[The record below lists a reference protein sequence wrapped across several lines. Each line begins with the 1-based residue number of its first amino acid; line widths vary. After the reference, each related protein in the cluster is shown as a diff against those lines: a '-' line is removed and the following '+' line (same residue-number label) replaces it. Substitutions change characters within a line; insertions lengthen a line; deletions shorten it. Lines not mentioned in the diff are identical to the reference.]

1 MNTKKITHKGKLY
14 AIYFN
19 VSEAED
25 GLSFISEDGDFI
37 QVGIWKYQPK
47 KTLPAHFHK
56 EYIREATRTC
66 ESVYVVKG
74 KIKCNLYTKSGNFIE
89 SFILNNNDMAIQ
101 LYGVHEYEILEEAL
115 VIENKNGPYFGP
127 EIDRKRINVQKN

>member
-56 EYIREATRTC
+56 EYIREATRSC

>member
-66 ESVYVVKG
+66 ESVYVIKG
-74 KIKCNLYTKSGNFIE
+74 KIRCNLYTKSGNFIE